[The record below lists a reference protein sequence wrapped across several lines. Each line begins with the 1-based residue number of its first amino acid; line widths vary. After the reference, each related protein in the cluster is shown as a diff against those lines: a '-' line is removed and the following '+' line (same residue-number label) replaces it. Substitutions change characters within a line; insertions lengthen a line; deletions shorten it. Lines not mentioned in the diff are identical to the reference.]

1 MTNKIWKIFCVLTF
15 LLGLKSSTICIPLES
30 DTHSEPSQ
38 SLSLGEATVDEN
50 VPHDSEIY
58 SSFKGYRV
66 YRLQANS
73 TKAFDALVKLHD
85 EGDLD
90 FWKAPSFR
98 GETDIMVNGNQEK
111 ELKDFMGFYKIDNT
125 VLIDD
130 LDTLM
135 NGQRLGRLKSDGKAM
150 SWTEYHYMETIF
162 DWLDGLATFYPEL
175 VTLYT
180 IGMTTDGN
188 PLKLVKISVGR
199 KDRHKPGVY
208 IDALYHGREWISAS
222 VATWIINELV
232 TAPSR
237 YSTLLKNFDFYIMPI
252 MNPDGYAHSCNY
264 NRLWRKSRKASGT
277 WADFLGCR
285 GVDLNRNFGF
295 HFGGPGS
302 GTIPCSLIYRG
313 THAFSEPETSAVRD
327 FIYENRN
334 VKWAAYFALHS
345 YGQKWMTPWGFTEVK
360 PVDYDELIRVA
371 RIGVAAIESHRGT
384 KYDVGSAPDVL
395 YMASGG
401 SDDWFKGAAGCKYS
415 YTIELPDYGFYGFLL
430 PSWEII
436 PSANETWFGISTAL
450 RSIARM
456 RSYA

>member
-1 MTNKIWKIFCVLTF
+1 MYQIWKIYCGVF
-15 LLGLKSSTICIPLES
+15 LVFLNLENSTICQPVEL
-30 DTHSEPSQ
+30 DPQTDPNQ
-38 SLSLGEATVDEN
+38 SLSLSGATNDDVGPQDA
-50 VPHDSEIY
+50 EIL
-58 SSFKGYRV
+58 SNFKGYRV

-73 TKAFDALVKLHD
+73 TKAFEALVKLHD

-90 FWKAPSFR
+90 FWQAPSFR

-111 ELKDFMGFYKIDNT
+111 ELKDFMGFYKIDNS

-130 LDTLM
+130 LDSLM

-175 VTLYT
+175 VTLHS
-180 IGMTTDGN
+180 IGTTTDGN

-199 KDRHKPGVY
+199 KDRHKPGIY
-208 IDALYHGREWISAS
+208 IDALYHGREWISAA

-237 YSTLLKNFDFYIMPI
+237 YSTLLKHFDFYIVPI
-252 MNPDGYAHSCNY
+252 MNPDGYAHSCSY
-264 NRLWRKSRKASGT
+264 NRLWRKSRKTSGT

-345 YGQKWMTPWGFTEVK
+345 YGQKWMTPWYV
-360 PVDYDELIRVA
+360 IRVA
-371 RIGVAAIESHRGT
+371 RIGIAAIESHRGT
-384 KYDVGSAPDVL
+384 KFDVGSAPEVL

-401 SDDWFKGAAGCKYS
+401 SDDWFKGAVGCKYS

-436 PSANETWFGISTAL
+436 PTANETWFGISTAL
-450 RSIARM
+450 RSIARQ
-456 RSYA
+456 RSFL